1 MNDQQ
6 KLLIEMIMRQ
16 TSYTF
21 EEAELQLEKHDNNY
35 MKVIKTALGINKP
48 EKTKEKST
56 VNQQIYKEI
65 RGFMDNGSK
74 NFLMNQERQR
84 KQQEVLSHIA
94 EQKKAQELLKKQ
106 NNKLESLEEEGV
118 EESEV
123 SPSEINEV
131 SPSEINEV
139 SPSEPT
145 TQTLSSG
152 L

>member
-1 MNDQQ
+1 MDAQQ

-21 EEAELQLEKHDNNY
+21 EEAELHLETHDNNY
-35 MKVIKTALGINKP
+35 MKVIKTALGINKS
-48 EKTKEKST
+48 EKIKEKSS

-94 EQKKAQELLKKQ
+94 EQKKAQELLQKQ
-106 NNKLESLEEEGV
+106 NNKLKSLEEEGEGEEENVGV
-118 EESEV
+118 EGV
-123 SPSEINEV
+123 SPSEGVEGV
-131 SPSEINEV
+131 SPSD
-139 SPSEPT
+139 
-145 TQTLSSG
+145 TQTLLSG